1 MFRFF
6 LHCLLSNR
14 KPPIARDPYSFG
26 RRDHRLGCGPLL
38 ELAMRAGRR
47 RRSGFPRESDDSE
60 SLYGS
65 YSAGRLAAVVR
76 KKLLFRSVPVNL
88 LST

>member
-14 KPPIARDPYSFG
+14 KPPIAREPYSFG

-60 SLYGS
+60 SPCGVIRRDAS
-65 YSAGRLAAVVR
+65 QPWCEKNCYSEVCR
-76 KKLLFRSVPVNL
+76 
-88 LST
+88 